1 MKVELQC
8 SWLKEAKW
16 ISIQKSQK
24 ASMYN
29 RCSVLTSYFPF
40 LPFSVIY
47 SSSSSSRPP
56 GADST
61 HKVPVVMLEP
71 IRIKQESSTP
81 NENFDFP
88 IVIVK
93 QEAEE
98 ESRPRNVIKISF
110 PFGGCFVLVGNKVIY
125 KCAVED
131 FFQRR
136 TEKLKVAT

>member
-1 MKVELQC
+1 MPFQNTHKKKTWMLCSIKIVLQC

-24 ASMYN
+24 ASTYN
-29 RCSVLTSYFPF
+29 KFFSFDFIFSFFFFSFF

-110 PFGGCFVLVGNKVIY
+110 AFGGCFVLWGIK
-125 KCAVED
+125 
-131 FFQRR
+131 
-136 TEKLKVAT
+136 